1 MRQDYD
7 LLKTYTITYPV
18 FLMRPDCVFKSHA
31 ITYPELNSNEGQGW
45 PEGLAE
51 GTLSLYTHPKPTF
64 L

>member
-1 MRQDYD
+1 
-7 LLKTYTITYPV
+7 
-18 FLMRPDCVFKSHA
+18 MRPDCVFKSHA